1 MEDSFIITVLYK
13 GQDRDFEAEL
23 LQMGYIHKFHVIVE
37 ESDLYFERDEEGRY
51 RAILQEQPEEQL
63 TDRQKAKRNPD
74 HELLQLIAEKI
85 EEILA

>member
-1 MEDSFIITVLYK
+1 MEDSFIITVTYK

-37 ESDLYFERDEEGRY
+37 ESDLYFERDEEGCY
-51 RAILQEQPEEQL
+51 RAILQDPPEEQS
-63 TDRQKAKRNPD
+63 THRQRAKPHAD
-74 HELLQLIAEKI
+74 AELLKLIAAKI